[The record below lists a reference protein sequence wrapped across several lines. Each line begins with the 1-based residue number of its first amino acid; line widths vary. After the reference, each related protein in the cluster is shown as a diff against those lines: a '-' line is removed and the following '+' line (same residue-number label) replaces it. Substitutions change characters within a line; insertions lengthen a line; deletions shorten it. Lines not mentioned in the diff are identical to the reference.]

1 MTRMIENVNPVEQ
14 QSPDISRQPAHNAN
28 QGAHNGAGFDVP
40 TMSPGSHPTMLAA
53 VREMLS
59 LAIEGAFDLRTGR
72 EHSRHLQRFD
82 EMLEEQIG
90 VLKSLENGV
99 FTTDPGF
106 LMRRA
111 QEALHGFAA
120 VVRHEIVEDVRPG
133 MNPTV
138 FDAALQRMTDRA
150 VMAGA
155 AFASLDLAL
164 EQI

>member
-14 QSPDISRQPAHNAN
+14 QSPEFSRRPANSTN
-28 QGAHNGAGFDVP
+28 RGAPGGAALDLP
-40 TMSPGSHPTMLAA
+40 AMPPGSHATMLAA

-72 EHSRHLQRFD
+72 QHSRHLQRFD

-90 VLKSLENGV
+90 VLKSLEHGI

-111 QEALHGFAA
+111 QETLHGFAA

>member
-1 MTRMIENVNPVEQ
+1 MIEQNNTVRQ
-14 QSPDISRQPAHNAN
+14 QSHDVADHAAHDANRDMQGSAAFGQPATAAGAN
-28 QGAHNGAGFDVP
+28 
-40 TMSPGSHPTMLAA
+40 PTMLAA

-72 EHSRHLQRFD
+72 QQSRHLQKFN
-82 EMLEEQIG
+82 EMLKEQIEI
-90 VLKSLENGV
+90 LKSLENGV

-120 VVRHEIVEDVRPG
+120 VVRHDIIEEVRPG

>member
-1 MTRMIENVNPVEQ
+1 MIEKKEVYRLDSQEQ
-14 QSPDISRQPAHNAN
+14 LTSSPQSAVGDSNRDTADATSPAAVKPHN
-28 QGAHNGAGFDVP
+28 
-40 TMSPGSHPTMLAA
+40 TMLAN

-72 EHSRHLQRFD
+72 QDSPHLRRFH
-82 EMLEEQIG
+82 EMLDEQKEI
-90 VLKSLENGV
+90 LKSLENGV
-99 FTTDPGF
+99 FTTDPG
-106 LMRRA
+106 LLTRRA

-120 VVRHEIVEDVRPG
+120 AVRHEIIEDVRPG

-138 FDAALQRMTDRA
+138 FDGALQRMTDRA

-164 EQI
+164 EQL

>member
-1 MTRMIENVNPVEQ
+1 MIEKHALDDAEFSVTGGP
-14 QSPDISRQPAHNAN
+14 SAHTVDYGCAV
-28 QGAHNGAGFDVP
+28 GTATVCASTH
-40 TMSPGSHPTMLAA
+40 STMLAA
-53 VREMLS
+53 VREMLA
-59 LAIEGAFDLRTGR
+59 LAIEGAFDLRIGR
-72 EHSRHLQRFD
+72 KQSRHLQRFE
-82 EMLEEQIG
+82 EMLNEQKE
-90 VLKSLENGV
+90 VLKSLEEGV
-99 FTTDPGF
+99 FTTDPSL

-111 QEALHGFAA
+111 QEALHAFASA
-120 VVRHEIVEDVRPG
+120 VRHEIVNDVRPG